1 MPRIKQLPQEVVSK
15 IAAGEV
21 IERPASVLKE
31 LLENSL
37 DAGATRVDIDVEQ
50 GGVELIRVVDDG
62 CGIEPEDL
70 ELAFCNHA
78 TSKLSEADDLF
89 RIHTLGFRGEA
100 LASVGS
106 VAKVTLQSRPRDAA
120 CGAEIRCQG
129 AVLSTVRA
137 WNGAVGTRIEVR
149 DLFYNTPVR
158 RKFLRT
164 TATEIGHICEMVTRI
179 ALACPHLHVVL
190 RHNQKL
196 IYEVPASAGLLDRIG
211 IFFGSPVRDALY
223 PVRAQQGDAA
233 LTGFIADPS
242 CDQRNASR
250 QYFFVNGRWVR
261 DRMLSHALQES
272 YRGLLMT
279 GRHAVAFLYLQVPPD
294 WVDVNVHPTKAEV
307 RFRESDQLYRLIRSA
322 VREKLNQT
330 NLIPRLVVAG
340 NSAAASASA
349 AGGAS
354 PAPPPPAPWELPPA
368 ASASPS
374 ATVPPPAPWE
384 LPPAASASPSATA
397 DQPTAAT
404 ADNHHHPA
412 PAATL
417 TLPVNPD
424 SNRPLDLFALAM
436 GQSQTTAQD
445 VPRSPSAPAPN
456 APPPPDGP
464 AAPPPATD
472 RPATPTPSASPVPP
486 VPPGSPTRP
495 VQPAPSASAAR
506 PARPAAPAHSAP
518 PQMSRAIQLHD
529 AYLVVETQDGILII
543 DQHALHER
551 ILFEQIQARLR
562 EGHLERQRLLIPEP
576 IELHPEQAGR
586 VLEYAAE
593 LERLGLEVSDLGGG
607 TVLLSSYPALLGRGS
622 PRELFLGVVE
632 TLTAKDRPP
641 QREQLFNHL
650 ISTMACKAAVKM
662 GDRLSPQEIAALV
675 AQRELATDSH
685 HCPHGR
691 PTSLFFSRKDLDKQ
705 FRRL

>member
-374 ATVPPPAPWE
+374 ATVPPPTPWE

-397 DQPTAAT
+397 DRTRRRNRRTITIPRPGCDAA
-404 ADNHHHPA
+404 AARHPRVEPCA
-412 PAATL
+412 GLVRPGYGTIPDHGPRRAAFAVRARTQRPAATRW
-417 TLPVNPD
+417 PRRAPA
-424 SNRPLDLFALAM
+424 SHRPTGASRRRRLRRCRRCRRGRRH
-436 GQSQTTAQD
+436 GQSN
-445 VPRSPSAPAPN
+445 PLH
-456 APPPPDGP
+456 
-464 AAPPPATD
+464 
-472 RPATPTPSASPVPP
+472 
-486 VPPGSPTRP
+486 
-495 VQPAPSASAAR
+495 QPAR
-506 PARPAAPAHSAP
+506 R
-518 PQMSRAIQLHD
+518 
-529 AYLVVETQDGILII
+529 G
-543 DQHALHER
+543 
-551 ILFEQIQARLR
+551 
-562 EGHLERQRLLIPEP
+562 
-576 IELHPEQAGR
+576 
-586 VLEYAAE
+586 
-593 LERLGLEVSDLGGG
+593 RLG
-607 TVLLSSYPALLGRGS
+607 RQHQRIR
-622 PRELFLGVVE
+622 PR
-632 TLTAKDRPP
+632 
-641 QREQLFNHL
+641 
-650 ISTMACKAAVKM
+650 
-662 GDRLSPQEIAALV
+662 
-675 AQRELATDSH
+675 
-685 HCPHGR
+685 
-691 PTSLFFSRKDLDKQ
+691 
-705 FRRL
+705 RR

>member
-374 ATVPPPAPWE
+374 ATVPPPTPWE
-384 LPPAASASPSATA
+384 LPPAASASPSALPTNRRRNRGQSPSPRPGCDA
-397 DQPTAAT
+397 DAPRQPRLEPSAGFVRPGYGTIPDHGPRRAAF
-404 ADNHHHPA
+404 AVRARAQP
-412 PAATL
+412 PAATRW
-417 TLPVNPD
+417 PRRDPA
-424 SNRPLDLFALAM
+424 SHRPTRPADAVGFAGAA
-436 GQSQTTAQD
+436 GAAGVADTASPTRSISQRGAAG
-445 VPRSPSAPAPN
+445 SAGSTSAF
-456 APPPPDGP
+456 GP
-464 AAPPPATD
+464 AADEPGDPVARCVLGGRDARRHPHHRPTRLARTHPLRADPSPPA
-472 RPATPTPSASPVPP
+472 
-486 VPPGSPTRP
+486 
-495 VQPAPSASAAR
+495 
-506 PARPAAPAHSAP
+506 
-518 PQMSRAIQLHD
+518 
-529 AYLVVETQDGILII
+529 
-543 DQHALHER
+543 
-551 ILFEQIQARLR
+551 
-562 EGHLERQRLLIPEP
+562 
-576 IELHPEQAGR
+576 
-586 VLEYAAE
+586 
-593 LERLGLEVSDLGGG
+593 
-607 TVLLSSYPALLGRGS
+607 
-622 PRELFLGVVE
+622 
-632 TLTAKDRPP
+632 
-641 QREQLFNHL
+641 
-650 ISTMACKAAVKM
+650 
-662 GDRLSPQEIAALV
+662 
-675 AQRELATDSH
+675 
-685 HCPHGR
+685 
-691 PTSLFFSRKDLDKQ
+691 
-705 FRRL
+705 